1 MDKEPFRWTPEL
13 SPSGPLNIVVSKQDQ
28 AIVVMRNG
36 VEIGR
41 SVAQIDDDDPGTH
54 VISVTR
60 GADGK
65 PHFVYMGLPGHDA
78 DQGRELDQATIERV
92 RVPKGFYQA
101 VRPLVQ
107 PGVTILVTQS
117 SVGEDVTG
125 RKLTV
130 IDAVIPQP

>member
-1 MDKEPFRWTPEL
+1 
-13 SPSGPLNIVVSKQDQ
+13 
-28 AIVVMRNG
+28 MRNG

-60 GADGK
+60 GADGE
-65 PHFVYMGLPGHDA
+65 PHFIYMGLPGHED
-78 DQGRELDQATIERV
+78 DRGRELDQATINRV
-92 RVPKGFYQA
+92 RVPKDFYRA

-107 PGVTILVTQS
+107 PGATILVTQS
-117 SVGEDVTG
+117 SVGEDVMG

-130 IDAVIPQP
+130 IDAVVPQP